1 MNVPPSDGGRSWSC
15 PIAPTPAAEPAPSA
29 PPRRTM
35 LLALGALGIVF
46 GDIGTSPLYA
56 VKECFHGPHAVAL
69 TTANILGV
77 MSLICWSLT
86 LVVTVKYVLFIM
98 RADNEG
104 EGGIYALISLFLGKG
119 RQQVSERTVHLLAL
133 LAIGGAALLYG
144 DGIIT
149 PAISVLSAV
158 EGLKVVTTGA
168 DSLVLPLTC
177 AILFGLFMVQRQG
190 TERIGKAFGPVMLL
204 WFATIGGLGLAQILA
219 RPEILAALNPR
230 YAVAF
235 FVHNRLHG
243 MLVLGAVVLCITGG
257 EALYADMG
265 HFGLRP
271 IRLAWA
277 GIVFPGLLMN
287 YLGQCAM
294 LLANPAAA
302 YNPFYEMAPRPL
314 LLPLVVLSTGA
325 TIIASQALISGA
337 YSLTCQAIQ
346 IGYCPRMQIVHTS
359 GETKGQIYLPTV
371 NTAMMIACLGL
382 VIAFR
387 ESSRLAAAYG
397 IAVTATM
404 AITTVIYACVARYNW
419 NWPRRRVALLTA
431 LFLCCDLSF
440 LGANLLK
447 FMDGGWFTVSV
458 ALILAVTMAT
468 WRDGRTQLAKR
479 LETARIP
486 IKVLLED
493 IKIYKLMRT
502 PGTAAFLSVS
512 PLGTPVAL
520 LNYLKH
526 NDALPERVILLSIV
540 ASGKPFV
547 PRAERLAI
555 TALGHGFHRLVASY
569 GFMETPKMPEILA
582 LASRNGLSLD
592 AYSTSFYIG
601 RETILPGTGPGMAH
615 WRKHLYAFLSRNAWN
630 ASTFFGIPSER
641 VLELGSQIEL

>member
-1 MNVPPSDGGRSWSC
+1 
-15 PIAPTPAAEPAPSA
+15 
-29 PPRRTM
+29 
-35 LLALGALGIVF
+35 
-46 GDIGTSPLYA
+46 
-56 VKECFHGPHAVAL
+56 
-69 TTANILGV
+69 
-77 MSLICWSLT
+77 CWSLT
-86 LVVTVKYVLFIM
+86 MVVTVKYVLFIM

-104 EGGIYALISLFLGKG
+104 EGGIYALTSLFLGNG
-119 RQQVSERTVHLLAL
+119 RQKVTARTTHILTL

-158 EGLKVVTTGA
+158 EGLKVVTTA
-168 DSLVLPLTC
+168 STPLVLPLTC

-190 TERIGKAFGPVMLL
+190 TERIGRAFGPVMLL
-204 WFATIGGLGLAQILA
+204 WFATIGTMGLVQLLA
-219 RPEILAALNPR
+219 RPEILAALDPR

-235 FVHNRLHG
+235 FVANRLHG
-243 MLVLGAVVLCITGG
+243 MVVLGAVVLCITGG

-271 IRLAWA
+271 IRLAWSA
-277 GIVFPGLLMN
+277 VVFPGLLLN
-287 YLGQCAM
+287 YLGQCA
-294 LLANPAAA
+294 LLLNNPAAA

-314 LLPLVVLSTGA
+314 LLPLVALSTGA
-325 TIIASQALISGA
+325 TIIASQALISGS

-346 IGYCPRMQIVHTS
+346 IGFSPRMQIVHTS

-371 NTAMMIACLGL
+371 NTAMMIACIGL

-404 AITTVIYACVARYNW
+404 AITTVIYSCVARYNW
-419 NWPRRRVALLTA
+419 NWPLWRISLIAV
-431 LFLCCDLSF
+431 LFLFFDLAF

-458 ALILAVTMAT
+458 ALLLALTMAT
-468 WRDGRTQLAKR
+468 WRDGRALLFRR
-479 LETARIP
+479 LETARVP

-493 IKIYKLMRT
+493 IQIYKLMRT

-512 PLGTPVAL
+512 PVGTPMAL

-540 ASGKPFV
+540 ASDKPYV

-555 TALGHGFHRLVASY
+555 TALDHGFHRLVANY

-582 LASRNGLSLD
+582 LATQNGLPLD

-601 RETILPGTGPGMAH
+601 RETILAGTGPGMAS
-615 WRKHLYAFLSRNAWN
+615 WRKRLFAFLSRNAWN

-641 VLELGSQIEL
+641 VLELGSQVEL